1 MPFQP
6 NDTVTCKICEKLY
19 ETGNNAFTLNC
30 ADEGCR
36 GHMCWDS
43 PQKEQTT
50 PTMPRPV
57 CFVHRAWHCLDALFV
72 VYAWVH
78 ATHGVCMAL

>member
-6 NDTVTCKICEKLY
+6 NDTFTCQICEKLY

-30 ADEGCR
+30 AEEGCR

-43 PQKEQTT
+43 EKQPT
-50 PTMPRPV
+50 PTTPRPV
-57 CFVHRAWHCLDALFV
+57 HLCTVHAVTALQMFV